1 MTSVHAERLA
11 TITDKLPEPLKNT
24 LLTGANA
31 RKITDLASRL
41 DAARFATQ
49 VENMAA
55 ALSAKHVEDAHQA
68 ARERRHVEMTPAP
81 GGMVRIN
88 GLLDAGAGHVVQVA
102 LDAATPR
109 PSADDTRTKAQRQAD
124 ALHTLAATM
133 LAEAKT
139 GGHARPH
146 LLITMT
152 ADTFTSV
159 RDHLRADNEN
169 LTETREGPV
178 VRYQDGPLLPLSE
191 LGRTLCDS
199 QIARLIIGAD
209 SEPLDLGRSSRLFTP
224 AQRRAVI
231 ARDHGCAWDGCA
243 MPARFCEVHHLDWW
257 DDDYGH
263 TDTRRGVLVCPF
275 HHHELHRHHLD
286 LTRVLD
292 PDEQPDTA
300 RPPGPDLHG
309 TALPTD
315 GDPPGLDLQGTALPA
330 ASQEAPPGTDPPSI
344 DPALPGELHRRVTYR
359 RVPRSQTRLAR
370 ESAKRARLLADVRAD
385 TAARKAGREA
395 RGKAG

>member
-1 MTSVHAERLA
+1 
-11 TITDKLPEPLKNT
+11 
-24 LLTGANA
+24 
-31 RKITDLASRL
+31 
-41 DAARFATQ
+41 
-49 VENMAA
+49 
-55 ALSAKHVEDAHQA
+55 
-68 ARERRHVEMTPAP
+68 
-81 GGMVRIN
+81 
-88 GLLDAGAGHVVQVA
+88 
-102 LDAATPR
+102 
-109 PSADDTRTKAQRQAD
+109 
-124 ALHTLAATM
+124 
-133 LAEAKT
+133 
-139 GGHARPH
+139 
-146 LLITMT
+146 MT
-152 ADTFTSV
+152 ADTFTTV
-159 RDHLRADNEN
+159 RDHLNAAADKES
-169 LTETREGPV
+169 TGPV

-231 ARDHGCAWDGCA
+231 ARDGGCAWDGCA

-257 DDDYGH
+257 DDDHGH

-286 LTRVLD
+286 LTREE
-292 PDEQPDTA
+292 PPDTT
-300 RPPGPDLHG
+300 RPRR
-309 TALPTD
+309 
-315 GDPPGLDLQGTALPA
+315 LDVQGTALSPDGEPPGFDLQGSAPPA
-330 ASQEAPPGTDPPSI
+330 ANSEAPPGTDPPSI